1 LSEREGK
8 DCLTISIQGI
18 VQGVGF
24 RPFVCNLASD
34 LNITGFV
41 SNTSEGVII
50 TAEGDNLSLFI
61 ERLRQEAP
69 PLSRIMKMEIA
80 PAETGGFAEFL
91 IMKSSETGSFTLI
104 SPDIST
110 CDACCRELFDRDD
123 RRYLYPFINCTNCG
137 PRYSITKAVPYDRKN
152 TTMQGFALCEQCSSE
167 YLAPQDRRF
176 HAQPNACP
184 ACGPEVTLLDSSGKD
199 IGSAEPIKEA
209 INFLKDGKIIAVK
222 GLGGFHIA
230 CDALNAGAVARLRK
244 EKRRNNKPFALMA
257 PDIESVRK
265 HCQVSQQE
273 EALLLSPQR
282 PVVLLEKK
290 RFTALPESIAP
301 KNQYLGFMLP
311 YTPLHHLLF
320 RYPLRPHTSPS
331 PSSPPLTNSRGL
343 SQGGAVLLPSPLEGE
358 GEGEG
363 ALLMKSSVTHHCFDA
378 LVMTSGN
385 ISEEPIIISNEEAV
399 EKLSGIADAFLV
411 HNRDI
416 FMRVDDS
423 VMRVGNEAT
432 GVRRSGGSAEII
444 GDSSLPLTPDAMP
457 SVMRRSRG
465 YAPEPIPLMTD
476 GSDLLGC
483 GADMKNTFTL
493 LRGNYAIVSQHMGD
507 MENYETV
514 HFFEETLEN
523 LKTVFRAEPV
533 AVVHDLHPNYFSSN
547 WAVAYGKKQNL
558 KTIAIQHHYAHIG
571 SVMAEHG
578 LTNKIIGVAFDG
590 NGYGEDGTLWGGE
603 FLVADSRGFKRAG
616 HLKQVALPGGEQAVK
631 EPWRTALSYLKDA
644 FGSEVMQFL
653 EPTGFI
659 KKYGE
664 KKISGIL
671 QVADKRNFSPLSSG
685 AGRLF
690 DAVSA
695 LIGICDLN
703 TFEGEASIA
712 LESLAVKGI
721 DEDYPVDIHLDDHIE
736 IDFAHTFIALVDDLS
751 RNVDRSIMSTKFHNT
766 VAMAIIRVVLKLS
779 LMNNIKVV
787 ALSGG
792 VFQNLYLFEKVAA
805 GLREE
810 GLALYTNEKV
820 PCNDAG
826 ISLGQVFLAREMMTA
841 GACL

>member
-1 LSEREGK
+1 MSDRK

-24 RPFVCNLASD
+24 RPFVYNLASE

-41 SNTSEGVII
+41 SNTSEGVVI
-50 TAEGDNLSLFI
+50 TAEGDNLSRFI
-61 ERLRQEAP
+61 ERIRKEAP
-69 PLSRIMKMEIA
+69 PLSRIMKIEIA
-80 PAETGGFAEFL
+80 PAETGGFTEFL
-91 IMKSSETGSFTLI
+91 IMKSSETGSFTLL

-110 CDACCRELFDRDD
+110 CDACCRELFDCSD

-152 TTMQGFALCEQCSSE
+152 TTMQGFVLCEQCSSE
-167 YLAPQDRRF
+167 YHNPRDRRF
-176 HAQPNACP
+176 HAQPNACA
-184 ACGPEVTLLDSSGKD
+184 ACGPEVTLLDSSGNEIK
-199 IGSAEPIKEA
+199 SAEPITEA
-209 INFLKDGKIIAVK
+209 INLLKKGKILAVK

-230 CDALNAGAVARLRK
+230 CDALNAGAVARLRT
-244 EKRRNNKPFALMA
+244 EKRKNNKPFALMA
-257 PDIESVRK
+257 PDMEAIRM
-265 HCQVSQQE
+265 HCDVSMAE
-273 EALLLSPQR
+273 EELLSSVQR
-282 PVVLLEKK
+282 PIVLLRKK
-290 RFTALPESIAP
+290 EGIALPPEVSPGNAR
-301 KNQYLGFMLP
+301 LGFMLP

-320 RYPLRPHTSPS
+320 HYPLQGRDIPVQPHF
-331 PSSPPLTNSRGL
+331 R
-343 SQGGAVLLPSPLEGE
+343 
-358 GEGEG
+358 
-363 ALLMKSSVTHHCFDA
+363 A

-385 ISEEPIIISNEEAV
+385 LSEEPIIISNDEAV

-411 HNRDI
+411 NNRDI

-423 VMRVGNEAT
+423 VMRVRSEAA
-432 GVRRSGGSAEII
+432 GFRHSGGRKILSDAC
-444 GDSSLPLTPDAMP
+444 SLLLTPDALP
-457 SVMRRSRG
+457 CFMRRARG

-476 GSDLLGC
+476 GPDLLGC

-493 LRGNYAIVSQHMGD
+493 LKGNYAIVSQHMGD

-514 HFFEETLEN
+514 SFFEETLEN
-523 LKTVFRAEPV
+523 LKAVYRAEPV
-533 AVVHDLHPNYFSSN
+533 AVVHDLHPGYFSAN
-547 WAVAYGKKQNL
+547 WALAYGKKQNL
-558 KTIAIQHHYAHIG
+558 RTIAIQHHYAHIG

-578 LTNKIIGVAFDG
+578 LIGKIIGVAFDG

-603 FLVADSRGFKRAG
+603 FLVADPRGCKRAG
-616 HLKQVALPGGEQAVK
+616 HLRQVPLPGGQQAVK
-631 EPWRTALSYLKDA
+631 ETWRMALSYLKDA
-644 FGSEVMQFL
+644 FGRDVMQFL

-659 KKYGE
+659 GKYGK
-664 KKISGIL
+664 KKISAIL

-712 LESLAVKGI
+712 LESAVMQGI
-721 DEDYPVDIHLDDHIE
+721 DEDYPVDIHLDELIE
-736 IDFAHTFIALVDDLS
+736 IDFSHTIIAIVDDLN
-751 RNVDRSIMSTKFHNT
+751 RNLDRSIMSAKFHNT

-779 LMNNIKVV
+779 LMNNIKNV

-792 VFQNLYLFEKVAA
+792 VFQNLYLFEKVAH
-805 GLREE
+805 GLQEE
-810 GLALYTNEKV
+810 GLALYSNEKV

-826 ISLGQVFLAREMMTA
+826 ISLGQVFLAREMMKA
-841 GACL
+841 EGCR

>member
-1 LSEREGK
+1 MPDRK

-24 RPFVCNLASD
+24 RPFVYNLASE

-50 TAEGDNLSLFI
+50 AAEGNNLSRFV
-61 ERLRQEAP
+61 ERIRQEAP

-80 PAETGGFAEFL
+80 PSESGGFAEFL
-91 IMKSSETGSFTLI
+91 IIKSSEAGSFTLI

-110 CDACCRELFDRDD
+110 CDACCRELFDRRD

-167 YLAPQDRRF
+167 YDNHRDRRF

-184 ACGPEVTLLDSSGKD
+184 VCGPEVRLLDSSGKET
-199 IGSAEPIKEA
+199 GSAEPVKEA
-209 INFLKDGKIIAVK
+209 INLLKKGMIIAIK

-230 CDALNAGAVARLRK
+230 CDALNAEAVARLRT
-244 EKRRNNKPFALMA
+244 EKRKNNKPFALMA
-257 PDIESVRK
+257 PDMESIK
-265 HCQVSQQE
+265 MHCVVSTAE
-273 EALLLSPQR
+273 DELLTSSQR
-282 PVVLLEKK
+282 PIVLLKK
-290 RFTALPESIAP
+290 KEGINLPTAVSPGNAS
-301 KNQYLGFMLP
+301 LGFMLP

-320 RYPLRPHTSPS
+320 RYPLDGQDLPAQPHF
-331 PSSPPLTNSRGL
+331 R
-343 SQGGAVLLPSPLEGE
+343 
-358 GEGEG
+358 
-363 ALLMKSSVTHHCFDA
+363 A

-385 ISEEPIIISNEEAV
+385 ISEEPIIISNEEALK
-399 EKLSGIADAFLV
+399 KLSGIADAFLV

-423 VMRVGNEAT
+423 VMRVREKAA
-432 GVRRSGGSAEII
+432 GVGRSGG
-444 GDSSLPLTPDAMP
+444 GNKTTDTLSLPLAPDP
-457 SVMRRSRG
+457 IPCFMRRSRG

-476 GSDLLGC
+476 GPDLLGC

-514 HFFEETLEN
+514 CFFEEAFDN
-523 LKTVFRAEPV
+523 LKTVYRAEPV
-533 AVVHDLHPNYFSSN
+533 VVVHDLHPNYFSTN

-578 LTNKIIGVAFDG
+578 LVGKIIGVAFDG

-631 EPWRTALSYLKDA
+631 EPWRIALSYLKDA
-644 FGSEVMQFL
+644 FGNDVMQFL
-653 EPTGFI
+653 EPTGFGG
-659 KKYGE
+659 KYGE
-664 KKISGIL
+664 KKIADIL
-671 QVADKRNFSPLSSG
+671 QIADKKNFSPLSSG

-695 LIGICDLN
+695 LIGICDQN
-703 TFEGEASIA
+703 TFEGEAAIA
-712 LESLAVKGI
+712 LESLAMKGI
-721 DEDYPVDIHLDDHIE
+721 DEDYPVDIHLDDLIE
-736 IDFAHTFIALVDDLS
+736 IDFAHTFIAMVDDLR
-751 RNVDRSIMSTKFHNT
+751 RNLDRSIMSAKFHNT
-766 VAMAIIRVVLKLS
+766 LAMAIIRVVLKLS
-779 LMNNIKVV
+779 LMNNIKKV

-792 VFQNLYLFEKVAA
+792 VFQNLYLFEKVAD
-805 GLREE
+805 GLQEE
-810 GLALYTNEKV
+810 GLAVYANEKV

-841 GACL
+841 GENR

>member
-1 LSEREGK
+1 MPDRK
-8 DCLTISIQGI
+8 DCLTIFIQGI

-24 RPFVCNLASD
+24 RPFVYNLASE

-50 TAEGDNLSLFI
+50 TAEGNNLSRFI
-61 ERLRQEAP
+61 ERIRQEAP
-69 PLSRIMKMEIA
+69 PLSRIMKMDIA
-80 PAETGGFAEFL
+80 PAETRGFAEFL
-91 IMKSSETGSFTLI
+91 ITKSSETGSFTLL
-104 SPDIST
+104 SPDISA
-110 CDACCRELFDRDD
+110 CDACCKELFDRND

-152 TTMQGFALCEQCSSE
+152 TTMQSFALCKQCSFE
-167 YLAPQDRRF
+167 YHSPQDRRF
-176 HAQPNACP
+176 HAQPNACS
-184 ACGPEVTLLDSSGKD
+184 ACGPEVTLLNSSGKD

-209 INFLKDGKIIAVK
+209 VDLLKKGKIIAVK

-230 CDALNAGAVARLRK
+230 CDALNAEAVARLRTK
-244 EKRRNNKPFALMA
+244 KRKNNKPFALMA
-257 PDIESVRK
+257 PDMESIRM
-265 HCQVSQQE
+265 HCVVSTAE
-273 EALLLSPQR
+273 EELLCSFQR
-282 PVVLLEKK
+282 PIVLLRKK
-290 RFTALPESIAP
+290 EEITLPFAVSPGNAS
-301 KNQYLGFMLP
+301 LGFMLP
-311 YTPLHHLLF
+311 YTPLHHLIF
-320 RYPLRPHTSPS
+320 HYPLRGHDIPEGPHFS
-331 PSSPPLTNSRGL
+331 
-343 SQGGAVLLPSPLEGE
+343 
-358 GEGEG
+358 
-363 ALLMKSSVTHHCFDA
+363 A

-411 HNRDI
+411 YNRDI

-423 VMRVGNEAT
+423 VMRVREKAAGAGRSEGSIKNAIAT
-432 GVRRSGGSAEII
+432 ALSH
-444 GDSSLPLTPDAMP
+444 TPDAIP
-457 SVMRRSRG
+457 CFMRRSRG

-476 GSDLLGC
+476 GPDLLGC

-514 HFFEETLEN
+514 RFFEETLEN
-523 LKTVFRAEPV
+523 LKTVYRAEPV
-533 AVVHDLHPNYFSSN
+533 AVVHDLHPGYFSSN
-547 WAVAYGKKQNL
+547 WALAYGKKQNL

-603 FLVADSRGFKRAG
+603 FLVADSKCFKRAG

-631 EPWRTALSYLKDA
+631 EPWRVALSYLKDA
-644 FGSEVMQFL
+644 FGKDLMQFL

-659 KKYGE
+659 EKYGD
-664 KKISGIL
+664 KKISDIL
-671 QVADKRNFSPLSSG
+671 LVADKRNFSPLSSG

-703 TFEGEASIA
+703 TFEGESSIA
-712 LESLAVKGI
+712 LESRVVKGI
-721 DEDYPVDIHLDDHIE
+721 DEDYPVDIHLGDLIE
-736 IDFAHTFIALVDDLS
+736 IDFSHTFIALVADLS
-751 RNVDRSIMSTKFHNT
+751 MNIDRGIMSAKFHNT

-779 LMNNIKVV
+779 LMNNIKSV

-792 VFQNLYLFEKVAA
+792 VFQNLYLFEKVAD

-810 GLALYTNEKV
+810 GLTVYANEKV

-841 GACL
+841 EGPI

>member
-1 LSEREGK
+1 MPDRR

-24 RPFVCNLASD
+24 RPFVYNLASE
-34 LNITGFV
+34 LKITGFV

-50 TAEGDNLSLFI
+50 TAEGENLSRFI
-61 ERLRQEAP
+61 ERIRQEAP
-69 PLSRIMKMEIA
+69 PLSRIMKMEIG
-80 PAETGGFAEFL
+80 PAETGGFTEFL
-91 IMKSSETGSFTLI
+91 ILQSSEAGSFTLI

-110 CDACCRELFDRDD
+110 CDACCEELFDRSD

-152 TTMQGFALCEQCSSE
+152 TTMQGFALCEQCLSE
-167 YLAPQDRRF
+167 YHTPRDRRF

-184 ACGPEVTLLDSSGKD
+184 VCGPAVTLLDSSGKD

-209 INFLKDGKIIAVK
+209 INLLKKGKIVAVK

-230 CDALNAGAVARLRK
+230 CDALNAEAVARLRT
-244 EKRRNNKPFALMA
+244 EKRKNNKPFALMA
-257 PDIESVRK
+257 PDMESIRK
-265 HCQVSQQE
+265 YSYVSQE
-273 EALLLSPQR
+273 EEELLLSPQR

-290 RFTALPESIAP
+290 QPASLPGMIAP

-320 RYPLRPHTSPS
+320 HYPLTDH
-331 PSSPPLTNSRGL
+331 SSPI
-343 SQGGAVLLPSPLEGE
+343 
-358 GEGEG
+358 
-363 ALLMKSSVTHHCFDA
+363 THHCFDA

-385 ISEEPIIISNEEAV
+385 LSEEPIIISNEEAA
-399 EKLSGIADAFLV
+399 EKLSGIVDAFLV

-423 VMRVGNEAT
+423 VMRVRGKAA
-432 GVRRSGGSAEII
+432 GVRRSEGSKLIA
-444 GDSSLPLTPDAMP
+444 GATALPLVPNAIP
-457 SVMRRSRG
+457 YFLRRSRG

-476 GSDLLGC
+476 GPDLLGC
-483 GADMKNTFTL
+483 GADMKNTFAL

-514 HFFEETLEN
+514 RFFEETLEN
-523 LKTVFRAEPV
+523 LKAVYRAEPV
-533 AVVHDLHPNYFSSN
+533 AVVHDLHPGYFSAN
-547 WAVAYGKKQNL
+547 WALSYGEKQNL
-558 KTIAIQHHYAHIG
+558 RTIAIQHHYAHIG

-578 LTNKIIGVAFDG
+578 LTNKVIGVAFDG
-590 NGYGEDGTLWGGE
+590 NGYGPDGTLWGGE
-603 FLVADSRGFKRAG
+603 FLVADTRGFKRAG
-616 HLKQVALPGGEQAVK
+616 HLKQVPLPGGEQSVK
-631 EPWRTALSYLKDA
+631 EPWRMALSYLKDA
-644 FGSEVMQFL
+644 FGSDLMQFL

-659 KKYGE
+659 GKYGK
-664 KKISGIL
+664 KKISDIL
-671 QVADKRNFSPLSSG
+671 QIADKRHFSPLSSG

-712 LESLAVKGI
+712 LESSSISGI
-721 DEDYPVDIHLDDHIE
+721 DEEYPVDIHLDDHIE
-736 IDFAHTFIALVDDLS
+736 IDFAHTLINIVSDLS
-751 RNVDRSIMSTKFHNT
+751 RNVDRGIISAKFHNT
-766 VAMAIIRVVLKLS
+766 VAMTIIRVVLKLS
-779 LMNNIKVV
+779 LMNNIQSV

-792 VFQNLYLFEKVAA
+792 VFQNLYLFEKAA
-805 GLREE
+805 TGLRSE
-810 GLALYTNEKV
+810 GLTVYANEKV

-826 ISLGQVFLAREMMTA
+826 ISLGQVFLAREMMTT
-841 GACL
+841 GGNR

>member
-1 LSEREGK
+1 MPDRK

-24 RPFVCNLASD
+24 RPFVYNLASE

-50 TAEGDNLSLFI
+50 TAEGENLSHFI
-61 ERLRQEAP
+61 ERIRQEAP
-69 PLSRIMKMEIA
+69 PLSRIIKMEIA

-91 IMKSSETGSFTLI
+91 IMNSSEAGSFTLI

-110 CDACCRELFDRDD
+110 CDACYKELLDCSD

-137 PRYSITKAVPYDRKN
+137 PRYSITRAVPYDRKN
-152 TTMQGFALCEQCSSE
+152 TTMQDFALCEQCTSE
-167 YLAPQDRRF
+167 YHDPRDRRF

-184 ACGPEVTLLDSSGKD
+184 ACGPQVTLLDSIGKE
-199 IGSAEPIKEA
+199 IVSAEPIKEA
-209 INFLKDGKIIAVK
+209 VDLLKKGRILAVK

-230 CDALNAGAVARLRK
+230 CDALNAEAVARLRTV
-244 EKRRNNKPFALMA
+244 KRKNNKPFALMA
-257 PDIESVRK
+257 PDRETIRMY
-265 HCQVSQQE
+265 CAVSRAE
-273 EALLLSPQR
+273 EELLTSFQRPIVLLS
-282 PVVLLEKK
+282 KK
-290 RFTALPESIAP
+290 EGIALPSAISPGNAS
-301 KNQYLGFMLP
+301 LGFMLP

-320 RYPLRPHTSPS
+320 HYPLDG
-331 PSSPPLTNSRGL
+331 RGL
-343 SQGGAVLLPSPLEGE
+343 PELP
-358 GEGEG
+358 
-363 ALLMKSSVTHHCFDA
+363 HFRA

-385 ISEEPIIISNEEAV
+385 ISEEPIIITNEEAV
-399 EKLSGIADAFLV
+399 KTLSGIADAFLV

-423 VMRVGNEAT
+423 VMRLRSEAK
-432 GVRRSGGSAEII
+432 GVRTSGGSETLAETC
-444 GDSSLPLTPDAMP
+444 SSPLIPDALP
-457 SVMRRSRG
+457 SLMRRSRG

-476 GSDLLGC
+476 GPDLLGC

-493 LRGNYAIVSQHMGD
+493 LRGNYAIVSQHLGD
-507 MENYETV
+507 MENYETIR
-514 HFFEETLEN
+514 FFEETLDN
-523 LKTVFRAEPV
+523 LKTVYRAEPV
-533 AVVHDLHPNYFSSN
+533 AVVHDLHPGYFSTN
-547 WAVAYGKKQNL
+547 WALSYGKKQNL
-558 KTIAIQHHYAHIG
+558 RTIAIQHHYAHIG

-578 LTNKIIGVAFDG
+578 LTGKVIGVAFDG

-603 FLVADSRGFKRAG
+603 FFVADSSGFKRAG
-616 HLKQVALPGGEQAVK
+616 HLKQVPLPGGEQAVK
-631 EPWRTALSYLKDA
+631 EPWRVALSYLKDA
-644 FGSEVMQFL
+644 FGSDLMQFL
-653 EPTGFI
+653 EPIGFI
-659 KKYGE
+659 EQYGE
-664 KKISGIL
+664 KKISDIL
-671 QVADKRNFSPLSSG
+671 QIADKRNFSPLSSG

-712 LESLAVKGI
+712 LESLVMNGI
-721 DEDYPVDIHLDDHIE
+721 DEDYPVDIHLGDHIE
-736 IDFAHTFIALVDDLS
+736 IDFSHTFIALVDDL
-751 RNVDRSIMSTKFHNT
+751 RKNFDRGIMSAKFHNT

-779 LMNNIKVV
+779 LMNNIKRV

-792 VFQNLYLFEKVAA
+792 VFQNLYLFERVAY
-805 GLREE
+805 GLQAE
-810 GLALYTNEKV
+810 GLALYANEEV

-841 GACL
+841 EGCT